1 MMTRLP
7 PPAVFWSGQAIDPAG
22 PFKAM
27 RGIRRT
33 DGVNRWF
40 LFRRSVV
47 APASGGR
54 CALRIAVDGRYRLI
68 VNGQDCGGGPARHG
82 WRTPVFLEHDV
93 SHALQPGEN
102 VIALVLH
109 TLGVDAAW
117 YEAPQGWARA
127 SFGDGAVWV
136 DGAIDGPAWS
146 VDCSTRSGWRAILS
160 DAWRSDTPRSNDA
173 LDFIESLDLRR
184 LEAGWDRPGFN
195 DSHWPET
202 RALRIGGGPPDA
214 PFGGMRHERFPI
226 LRAAGVAP
234 LREWREQARRLIR
247 ACARH
252 PQPDLPI
259 EARLY
264 READI
269 ATHALWRG
277 PEGLVSGEAVHVRT
291 DHRDAALLL
300 DFGVIRSARPFVDV
314 TACGGETL
322 EIAVA
327 EGLPGEWGAGEPGA
341 RITPAPLL
349 GLDAHLWRLVLKP
362 GRQTVSRFAWAGA
375 RYLELVVRDA
385 PRGLTIHEAGLIAQR
400 FPAEVRGRF
409 TCSDQV
415 LTRIWDAGVNTL
427 AACMQDGWIDCPSRE
442 QRQWLG
448 DVLVEYPA
456 ARMAFDPSVDRLNAK
471 HLRDAAQ
478 SQRTDGLTQM
488 FAPGDHATDAIVI
501 PDWTLAWVLTAHEHW
516 RLSAER
522 DVLEEVFPAIV
533 RALGWFEAR
542 LDAGGG
548 LIADCPYW
556 LFMDW
561 SAFGRTGWSAAL
573 NAMAAG
579 AFSAA
584 ADIATAVEAPL
595 FARRFA
601 ARAAA
606 IAAAL
611 QSHWDEARGV
621 FVDVV
626 EPESGRLEPRVSQH
640 ANAGAVLW
648 GIARPDQARR
658 IVAALSDQTRLKTT
672 AAPPVAPTGE
682 VFDPAHDIVRANTFF
697 SHFVHEALAKAGRV
711 DLALADI
718 RSAFAGMIAAGATTL
733 WENLSPTASLCHGFS
748 AGPLTTLVRHVLGL
762 SPAAPG
768 FARLRFAP
776 DLADL
781 DWAEGAL
788 ATRLGDVEVSLRRIG
803 QEVDA
808 TLIAPAGLQ
817 IEITPP
823 PGMRLVGDPASR
835 AAGAQAAPNAVRSD
849 HERPPT
855 GGGAHALP
863 PQNAGATATGR
874 CVVSVRFAPA
884 GGAVKPAGPG
894 S

>member
-7 PPAVFWSGQAIDPAG
+7 PPAVFWAGQTIDPAG

-27 RGIRRT
+27 RGIRRH

-40 LFRRSVV
+40 LFRRRVV

-54 CALRIAVDGRYRLI
+54 CALRIAVDGRYRLV

-93 SHALQPGEN
+93 SHALHAGEN

-136 DGAIDGPAWS
+136 DGAIDGPEWS

-173 LDFIESLDLRR
+173 LDFIESLDLRGI
-184 LEAGWDRPGFN
+184 ETDWDRPGFN

-202 RALRIGGGPPDA
+202 HALRIGGGPPDA
-214 PFGGMRHERFPI
+214 PFGGMRHERFPM

-234 LREWREQARRLIR
+234 LREWREQAHRLIR
-247 ACARH
+247 ASARQ

-259 EARLY
+259 ETRLY

-269 ATHALWRG
+269 STDALWRG
-277 PEGLVSGEAVHVRT
+277 LEGFFSGGEVDVRT

-314 TACGGETL
+314 TAHGGETL

-327 EGLPGEWGAGEPGA
+327 EGLPGEWGAQGPGS
-341 RITPAPLL
+341 RITPTPLL
-349 GLDAHLWRLVLKP
+349 GLDAHLWRVVLKP
-362 GRQTVSRFAWAGA
+362 GRQRVARFAWAGA

-385 PRGLTIHEAGLIAQR
+385 PQGLTIHDAGLIAQR
-400 FPAEVRGRF
+400 FPAEIRGRF
-409 TCSDQV
+409 TCSDT
-415 LTRIWDAGVNTL
+415 LLNRIWDAGVNTL

-456 ARMAFDPSVDRLNAK
+456 ARMAFDHSVDRLTAK

-488 FAPGDHATDAIVI
+488 FAPGDHATDAILI

-516 RLSAER
+516 RLSADR
-522 DVLEEVFPAIV
+522 DVLAEMFPAVV
-533 RALGWFEAR
+533 RALAWFEAR

-548 LIADCPYW
+548 LIADCPHW

-561 SAFGRTGWSAAL
+561 SAFGRAGWSAAL

-579 AFSAA
+579 AFNAA
-584 ADIATAVEAPL
+584 AGIAAAVEAPL
-595 FARRFA
+595 YAQRFA
-601 ARAAA
+601 ARATA

-640 ANAGAVLW
+640 ANAGAILW
-648 GIARPDQARR
+648 GVAGPDQTHR
-658 IVAALSDQTRLKTT
+658 IVAALSDQARLKTT
-672 AAPPVAPTGE
+672 AAPPVAPRGE
-682 VFDPAHDIVRANTFF
+682 DVDPVHDIVRANTFF
-697 SHFVHEALAKAGRV
+697 AHFVHEALAKAGRV

-718 RSAFAGMIAAGATTL
+718 RTAFAGMIAAGATTL

-748 AGPLTTLVRHVLGL
+748 AGPLTTLVRHVLGV

-781 DWAEGAL
+781 EWAEGAL
-788 ATRLGDVEVSLRRIG
+788 DTQLGEVAVSLRRIG
-803 QEVDA
+803 QEMDA
-808 TLIAPAGLQ
+808 TISTPAGMP

-823 PGMRLVGDPASR
+823 PGMQLVGEPSSDADDVEAAQGAWRSR
-835 AAGAQAAPNAVRSD
+835 HGRTPPRGDADATTERDVRA
-849 HERPPT
+849 R
-855 GGGAHALP
+855 
-863 PQNAGATATGR
+863 ATGQR
-874 CVVSVRFAPA
+874 VLAMRFAPA
-884 GGAVKPAGPG
+884 GGAVKPAAPG